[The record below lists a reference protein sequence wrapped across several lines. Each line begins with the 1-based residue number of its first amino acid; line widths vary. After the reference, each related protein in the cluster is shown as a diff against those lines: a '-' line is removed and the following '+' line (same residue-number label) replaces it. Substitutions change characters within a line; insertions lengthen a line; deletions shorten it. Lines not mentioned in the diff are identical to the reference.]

1 MTETIDEII
10 ETAEHRA
17 ARGIDPQA
25 IASGIIAGLK
35 EGRGEP
41 GSLLD
46 KLDARIGEMDAQAA
60 ERDHPKLKKGASS
73 LRKAVELVR
82 QMLDPESAQEELTDL
97 AEKIRVCVKKSDNYA
112 ITAGQHLREAR
123 ERCRT
128 IGRNFNEWCANAD
141 LGIKRRRIY
150 QLMGP
155 DPIAAER
162 RDENHNVEPENVQSL
177 HIAQLTNVAQPEPL
191 PPAVAPAESA
201 TETLFRRLQ
210 DLFRQ
215 LPPAVQ
221 FDFVEWA
228 TAVATDEVPPVREL
242 AA

>member
-1 MTETIDEII
+1 MTETIAEII

-25 IASGIIAGLK
+25 IASGIIDELK
-35 EGRGEP
+35 GGRGEP

-46 KLDARIGEMDAQAA
+46 KLDARIVELTMQAD

-112 ITAGQHLREAR
+112 ITAGQHLRAAR
-123 ERCRT
+123 ERCRA

-162 RDENHNVEPENVQSL
+162 RDENHNVEPENVQSV
-177 HIAQLTNVAQPEPL
+177 HIEQLTNAQPDPL
-191 PPAVAPAESA
+191 PPAQAPAASA
-201 TETLFRRLQ
+201 ADTLFRQLQ

-215 LPPAVQ
+215 LPPAAQ
-221 FDFVEWA
+221 FEFVDWA
-228 TAVATDEVPPVREL
+228 AAVATDEVPPVREL

>member
-1 MTETIDEII
+1 MTETMEEII

-46 KLDARIGEMDAQAA
+46 KLDARIVELTMQAD

-112 ITAGQHLREAR
+112 ATAGQHLRAAR
-123 ERCRT
+123 ERCREV
-128 IGRNFNEWCANAD
+128 GLDFNKWCTEAE

-162 RDENHNVEPENVQSL
+162 RATNHNVEPENEQSL

-201 TETLFRRLQ
+201 TETLFRQLQ